1 MTTPRT
7 AAVPGST
14 TAAEIGPDPR
24 RAAPLPVGSSLR
36 AAAVARPVGP
46 QLAGPCRRLAGGLD
60 PDAPRGVDAYE

>member
-7 AAVPGST
+7 AAVAGST

-24 RAAPLPVGSSLR
+24 CTAPLPAGSSVR
-36 AAAVARPVGP
+36 EAAVARPVGP

-60 PDAPRGVDAYE
+60 PDAYE